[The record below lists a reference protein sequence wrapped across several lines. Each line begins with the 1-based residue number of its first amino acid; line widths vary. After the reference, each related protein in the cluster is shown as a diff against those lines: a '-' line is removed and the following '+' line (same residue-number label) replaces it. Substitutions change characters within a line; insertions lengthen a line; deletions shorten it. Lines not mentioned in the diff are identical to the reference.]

1 MVVVAQGD
9 ASMAKPILDD
19 TLWALIEPLL
29 PAPKKRRRRYP
40 GRKPIGHRPALSGI
54 LFVLRT
60 GIPWELLPQE
70 LGWGSGMSCWR
81 RLSAWQKK
89 GIWKKVHTALLAHLQ
104 QANQI
109 DWSRAVVDSSS
120 VRAVHGGKKR
130 GPIQRIAGKQVRNT
144 ISPPTETGFPWQ
156 PR

>member
-1 MVVVAQGD
+1 
-9 ASMAKPILDD
+9 MAKPILDD
-19 TLWALIEPLL
+19 GLWTLIEPLL
-29 PAPKKRRRRYP
+29 PPPKKRRRRYP
-40 GRKPIGHRPALSGI
+40 GRKPIGHREALSGI

-70 LGWGSGMSCWR
+70 LGWGCGMSCWR
-81 RLSAWQKK
+81 RLAAWQKR
-89 GIWKKVHTALLAHLQ
+89 GVWTKVHATLLGRLQ
-104 QANQI
+104 HAEQI

-130 GPIQRIAGKQVRNT
+130 ARIPQTVEKPDRSIT
-144 ISPPTETGFPWQ
+144 SPPTETEFRSR